1 MIVREHHDRIQITLL
16 NAITDVAGLT
26 IGHATDLVR
35 ATGVTAIIFDQPA
48 VASVDVRGGAPGTR
62 DTDLLA
68 PDKTV
73 QAVDAIAL
81 AGGSAFGLEAAAGIG
96 AWLAAQGRGFA
107 IGPARVPI
115 VPGAILFDL
124 INGGDKAWG
133 RYAPYRDL
141 GFAAA
146 EAARAGPVAMGTVG
160 AGTGAN
166 TADFK
171 GGLGTASALSPSGHR
186 VGALVAVNALGSVT
200 IGSGRHFW
208 AATDEQDGEF
218 GGLGLPSPWPADANR
233 IKLKGTTA
241 ANTTIALVAT
251 DAILTKAEARHLA
264 VMAQDGLGRAIR
276 PIHTPLDGDTV
287 FAAATG
293 KLALADMARD
303 MAWIGATAASVLARA
318 AARAVYE
325 ATALDVPGALPS
337 WRARFGERP

>member
-1 MIVREHHDRIQITLL
+1 ML

-26 IGHATDLVR
+26 VGHATDLVR

-48 VASVDVRGGAPGTR
+48 VCSVDVRGGAPGTR
-62 DTDLLA
+62 ETDLLD
-68 PDKTV
+68 PERTV

-81 AGGSAFGLEAAAGIG
+81 SGGSAFGLEAAAGIG
-96 AWLAAQGRGFA
+96 AWLVAQGRGFA
-107 IGPARVPI
+107 IGATRVPI

-124 INGGDKAWG
+124 LNGGDKSWG
-133 RYAPYRDL
+133 RYGPYREL
-141 GFAAA
+141 GFSAA

-166 TADFK
+166 TADLK

-200 IGSGRHFW
+200 IGSTGHFW
-208 AATDEQDGEF
+208 AATDEQHGEF
-218 GGLGLPSPWPADANR
+218 GGRGLPSPWPADANR

-251 DAILTKAEARHLA
+251 DAVLTKAEARHLA

-293 KLALADMARD
+293 KQPLADIPRD
-303 MAWIGATAASVLARA
+303 MALIGATAASVLARA
-318 AARAVYE
+318 VARAVHE
-325 ATALDVPGALPS
+325 ATALAVPGALPA
-337 WRARFGERP
+337 WRAEFGASS